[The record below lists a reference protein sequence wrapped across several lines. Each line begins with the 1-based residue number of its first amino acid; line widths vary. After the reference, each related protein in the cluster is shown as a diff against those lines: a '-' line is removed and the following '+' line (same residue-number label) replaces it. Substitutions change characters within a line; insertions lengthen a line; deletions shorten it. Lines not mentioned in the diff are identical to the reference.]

1 MLWIDPIAT
10 VAAFAL
16 QAAPAARPAPAEAKP
31 VAAPPAVA
39 PSVEPGSER
48 PAEPAP
54 PQAPS
59 AMPPVPATP
68 GAPTEIVACQPFTLR
83 TPQVHRCRREGSEF
97 RSGFLVVLRAPAA
110 YVVARQVAEPVAVFG
125 SQTGERLWSSPAT
138 GLAVYVVPSWEEGA
152 EGARRAGSPMTDP
165 VFFASPELPERVD
178 AAWIAA
184 ERARAEAVLVAA
196 PARPATAPRPA
207 LELENVDNLIR
218 EAERLLPRDPE
229 LPLNPPRN
237 VP

>member
-1 MLWIDPIAT
+1 
-10 VAAFAL
+10 
-16 QAAPAARPAPAEAKP
+16 
-31 VAAPPAVA
+31 
-39 PSVEPGSER
+39 
-48 PAEPAP
+48 
-54 PQAPS
+54 
-59 AMPPVPATP
+59 
-68 GAPTEIVACQPFTLR
+68 
-83 TPQVHRCRREGSEF
+83 
-97 RSGFLVVLRAPAA
+97 
-110 YVVARQVAEPVAVFG
+110 
-125 SQTGERLWSSPAT
+125 
-138 GLAVYVVPSWEEGA
+138 
-152 EGARRAGSPMTDP
+152 MTDP